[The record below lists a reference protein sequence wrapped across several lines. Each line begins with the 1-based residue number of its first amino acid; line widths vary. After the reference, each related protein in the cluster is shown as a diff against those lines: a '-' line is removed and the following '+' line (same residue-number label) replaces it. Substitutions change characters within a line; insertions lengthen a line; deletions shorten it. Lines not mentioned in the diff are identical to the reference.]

1 MDLSLNETHP
11 SALIAGRPQILT
23 SSVTIIIIIVTS
35 TFTLAASYYE
45 WKLFIIP
52 LGLTCWF
59 LLTKFPEIALG
70 CLMVVGTFKGAPQLE
85 GSTIDLTVVLVLA
98 LVWSMARACLRR
110 ELIPLPK
117 EFLLYF
123 PILFM
128 MLLSLLYTPNLS
140 GGIDKTARF
149 FIIGGVAILGPF
161 AVLTTPARLR
171 RFFYTLLM
179 AGIIA
184 SAASL
189 PMLGGRERLT
199 TPGGDT
205 IQLGHV
211 AAVGIAIVW
220 FGLMP
225 GRKIMVRVI
234 LYGCITLLAVAL
246 VGSGSR
252 GPIIGIGAV
261 ILISIWH
268 RRHVGFTV
276 PQLLFDFA
284 FLVGMGILLLPF
296 IPIPEES
303 TNYLGQL
310 LTFKNATT
318 FLGPRA
324 GLLQLGWKLT
334 LEHPLTGVGIGG
346 FPTLYT
352 GIGNWPHS
360 IPLELGSE
368 LGLIAALS
376 FCCLVFVALM
386 TAFKEF
392 VSEDESLQSLR
403 NLMFCFVVIVTI
415 SMLNTGNL
423 NDNRQLWPALS
434 LPFLLRAARVEGTT
448 G

>member
-1 MDLSLNETHP
+1 
-11 SALIAGRPQILT
+11 
-23 SSVTIIIIIVTS
+23 
-35 TFTLAASYYE
+35 
-45 WKLFIIP
+45 
-52 LGLTCWF
+52 
-59 LLTKFPEIALG
+59 
-70 CLMVVGTFKGAPQLE
+70 
-85 GSTIDLTVVLVLA
+85 
-98 LVWSMARACLRR
+98 
-110 ELIPLPK
+110 
-117 EFLLYF
+117 
-123 PILFM
+123 
-128 MLLSLLYTPNLS
+128 
-140 GGIDKTARF
+140 
-149 FIIGGVAILGPF
+149 
-161 AVLTTPARLR
+161 
-171 RFFYTLLM
+171 
-179 AGIIA
+179 
-184 SAASL
+184 
-189 PMLGGRERLT
+189 
-199 TPGGDT
+199 
-205 IQLGHV
+205 
-211 AAVGIAIVW
+211 
-220 FGLMP
+220 
-225 GRKIMVRVI
+225 
-234 LYGCITLLAVAL
+234 
-246 VGSGSR
+246 
-252 GPIIGIGAV
+252 
-261 ILISIWH
+261 
-268 RRHVGFTV
+268 VGFTV

-423 NDNRQLWPALS
+423 NDNRQLWTALS